1 MSSSIISL
9 FSTNLV
15 VVLDLTLL
23 EKRDLTIYQNFLLSD
38 IEFTSRFT
46 K

>member
-1 MSSSIISL
+1 MSSSILSL
-9 FSTNLV
+9 FSTNLI

-38 IEFTSRFT
+38 IEITSRFT